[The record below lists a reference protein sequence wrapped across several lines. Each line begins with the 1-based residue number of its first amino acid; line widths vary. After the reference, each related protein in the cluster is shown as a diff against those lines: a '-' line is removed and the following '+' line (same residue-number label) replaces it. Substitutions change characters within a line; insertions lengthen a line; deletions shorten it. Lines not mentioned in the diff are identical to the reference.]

1 MLALGFLNIKQYDS
15 YRSKFDHQKHH
26 LEMFTIRVCFTLS
39 DFPRENFKKETLTIH
54 ISAKTAHLILNIV
67 ANVSGSN
74 EFLGVR
80 ERE

>member
-1 MLALGFLNIKQYDS
+1 
-15 YRSKFDHQKHH
+15 
-26 LEMFTIRVCFTLS
+26 MFAIRVCFTLS